1 MLSDVP
7 EMVENKGKRSGSP
20 VLGRAKWCY
29 KFTVCQLLKRKREM
43 ENCTSSAT
51 NPTGKK
57 VVRNHRYDKYSLCKD
72 SRKKVVRNHRYDKYS
87 LCKDS
92 WKKVVRN
99 HRYKYS
105 LCKDSRKKV
114 VRDHRYDKYSLC
126 KDSWK
131 RSSRAL
137 AHVSERYS
145 EITHGVTNMAENS
158 GNSVQGSEWKFAL
171 PLP

>member
-1 MLSDVP
+1 
-7 EMVENKGKRSGSP
+7 MVENKGQRSGSP

-92 WKKVVRN
+92 WKKVVR
-99 HRYKYS
+99 
-105 LCKDSRKKV
+105 
-114 VRDHRYDKYSLC
+114 DHRYDKYSLC

>member
-72 SRKKVVRNHRYDKYS
+72 SRKKVVR
-87 LCKDS
+87 
-92 WKKVVRN
+92 
-99 HRYKYS
+99 
-105 LCKDSRKKV
+105 
-114 VRDHRYDKYSLC
+114 DHRYDKYSLC

>member
-1 MLSDVP
+1 MLSNVP
-7 EMVENKGKRSGSP
+7 EMVENKGQRSGSP

-51 NPTGKK
+51 NPTG
-57 VVRNHRYDKYSLCKD
+57 
-72 SRKKVVRNHRYDKYS
+72 KKVVRNHRYDKYS